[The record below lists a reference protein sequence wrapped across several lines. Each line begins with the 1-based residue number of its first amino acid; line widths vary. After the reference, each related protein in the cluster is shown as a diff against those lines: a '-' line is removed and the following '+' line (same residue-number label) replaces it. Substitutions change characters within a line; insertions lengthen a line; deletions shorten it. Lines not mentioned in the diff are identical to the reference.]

1 MKRLTSL
8 RREVLDLIN
17 NSESPLSADSIYGLL
32 KEKPNLSSVYRSL
45 SFLEDE
51 GLIRSISFECET
63 RFYFSSGREPVH
75 FLHCKK
81 CHKTE
86 PFYEGFADSFAKNVA
101 ESRDFTITDH
111 VFYFIGICGECKRK
125 MLSDIEGGKL

>member
-17 NSESPLSADSIYGLL
+17 NSESPLSADAIYGAL

-45 SFLEDE
+45 AFLEDE

-63 RFYFSSGREPVH
+63 RFYFSSEREPVH

-86 PFYEGFADSFAKNVA
+86 PFYECFADSFAKKVA
-101 ESRDFTITDH
+101 ESRDFTITNH

-125 MLSDIEGGKL
+125 LLSDIEDGKL

>member
-17 NSESPLSADSIYGLL
+17 SSESPLSADAIYGAL

-45 SFLEDE
+45 AFLEDE

-63 RFYFSSGREPVH
+63 RFYFSSEREPVH

-86 PFYEGFADSFAKNVA
+86 PFYEFFADSFAKKVA
-101 ESRDFTITDH
+101 ESRDFTITNH

-125 MLSDIEGGKL
+125 MLSDIEDGKL